1 MHFSLNLAVKP
12 FLPTKKRPVSTFI
25 DTGPLAFIIISF
37 TTVKIL
43 QICSLVNIDA
53 FNHSLLHKNFA
64 KAKQT
69 LLTSKSAKVTLKSF
83 SIQRST
89 LSQSLP
95 KRSTQAFFL
104 PCTSDRLQTNFP
116 IRFLRACSSNTNRQT
131 HNLRKQKYISVK

>member
-1 MHFSLNLAVKP
+1 MHFSLNLAAKP
-12 FLPTKKRPVSTFI
+12 FLPTKKRPASTFI
-25 DTGPLAFIIISF
+25 DTGPFAFIIISF
-37 TTVKIL
+37 ITVKIL
-43 QICSLVNIDA
+43 LICSLVNIDA
-53 FNHSLLHKNFA
+53 FNHGLLHKNFA
-64 KAKQT
+64 EAKQT
-69 LLTSKSAKVTLKSF
+69 LQTSKSVKVTLKSF

-116 IRFLRACSSNTNRQT
+116 IRFRRACSSNTNRQT

>member
-1 MHFSLNLAVKP
+1 MYFSLNLAAKP
-12 FLPTKKRPVSTFI
+12 FLPTKKKTCINFYRYRS
-25 DTGPLAFIIISF
+25 LAFIIISF
-37 TTVKIL
+37 ITVKIL

-116 IRFLRACSSNTNRQT
+116 IRFLRGCSSNTNRQT

>member
-1 MHFSLNLAVKP
+1 MYFSLNLVAKP
-12 FLPTKKRPVSTFI
+12 FLPKKKTCINFYRYRS
-25 DTGPLAFIIISF
+25 LAFIII
-37 TTVKIL
+37 KIL

-53 FNHSLLHKNFA
+53 FNHGLLHKNFA
-64 KAKQT
+64 EAKQT

-95 KRSTQAFFL
+95 NRSTQAFFL
-104 PCTSDRLQTNFP
+104 LCTSDRLQTNFP
-116 IRFLRACSSNTNRQT
+116 IRFRRACSSNTNRQT